1 MNRNKVLLLI
11 FVIVVIAVAL
21 YLFFIP
27 SIDVLSY
34 LNWKNQEGF
43 TSTTYEYA
51 YTNKYDSTRTQEHPY
66 GKKNVLPYGYMDPHV
81 DQNGVDIV
89 PNEDEI
95 HHYRSVFALELMPAN
110 GVAPFGYEKSS
121 DGRYIIPTT
130 QDTIYAAI
138 QKSNT
143 ALIGGTM
150 VEVPLTIIGHNA
162 VNNRNVMENIE
173 RINRDFFSKIN
184 ISWKIPNN
192 NISNYTLTETYIN
205 NNEFQD
211 AQDSKKLVKNPKSA
225 YLIFYAL
232 RTIDRDNKRE
242 SPIITFD
249 IPTTNYRSPI
259 IFYGYHYKRDDI
271 TSDHDRKLIQ
281 ALCRA
286 LGLTSREGNNIMS
299 TDPVNTSK
307 NVTEAQVRIMMEH
320 VEKLTNTRI
329 SPESITVNNNNNVSP
344 ELQAVLDKVEQKL
357 EDYRDNY
364 YDSIQYHKT
373 EQEIRDNMKQDA
385 TDAAYV
391 VDQNGN
397 RVALGK
403 VKTQPDQLYYTA
415 GSYPFGSTNYV
426 PNYEDSVYLSK
437 LTGETMATPLENTAA
452 MKGGFCTQEAHNPLK
467 IDEMCQAMDKN
478 KCASTSCCVLLGG
491 AKCVGGTGNGPTMTG
506 HYSDVTIRD
515 RDYYYYQGKCYG
527 NCPQHNPF

>member
-34 LNWKNQEGF
+34 LNWKNREGF

-51 YTNKYDSTRTQEHPY
+51 YTNKYDSTSTQDHPY

-81 DQNGVDIV
+81 DENGDDIIPV
-89 PNEDEI
+89 QGEI
-95 HHYRSVFALELMPAN
+95 HRYRSVFALELMPAN

-150 VEVPLTIIGHNA
+150 VEVPLTIIGHNEL
-162 VNNRNVMENIE
+162 NENVKGNID
-173 RINRDFFSKIN
+173 RINSDFFSKIN

-192 NISNYTLTETYIN
+192 NISNNNLNEDYIKN
-205 NNEFQD
+205 NNVRENTN
-211 AQDSKKLVKNPKSA
+211 LVNNPNSA
-225 YLIFYAL
+225 YLIFYSLNTTSA
-232 RTIDRDNKRE
+232 E
-242 SPIITFD
+242 SPVITFD

-259 IFYGYHYKRDDI
+259 IFYGFHDSI
-271 TSDHDRKLIQ
+271 TISDHDRKLIQ
-281 ALCRA
+281 ALCSA

-307 NVTEAQVRIMMEH
+307 NVTEAQVRIMMQH

-329 SPESITVNNNNNVSP
+329 SPESITVNNNNVSP

-373 EQEIRDNMKQDA
+373 EQEIREQMKQDA
-385 TDAAYV
+385 TDVAYV

-415 GSYPFGSTNYV
+415 GSYPFGSANYV